1 MKCQKKKKKKN
12 DIQNKVSNGMKKELG
27 SKLIDSNKCFKTQ
40 IRSYG
45 DSTTNFHTKKYPKQS
60 LIIFDGQKY

>member
-1 MKCQKKKKKKN
+1 MKCQKKKKN
-12 DIQNKVSNGMKKELG
+12 DIQNKVGNGIKKELG

-45 DSTTNFHTKKYPKQS
+45 DSTTNFHTKKYPIQS

>member
-1 MKCQKKKKKKN
+1 MSKKKKKKN
-12 DIQNKVSNGMKKELG
+12 DIQNKDSNGIKKELG

>member
-1 MKCQKKKKKKN
+1 
-12 DIQNKVSNGMKKELG
+12 MKKELG